1 MSRVRLKRPRLLLGY
16 VLGLVWSLSGLAAG
30 SGLQR
35 QLQMLAEQQHFT
47 IEGLKQLGA
56 EPAGQA
62 EGSPLE
68 QIRELLQDYNYLVTQ
83 TRPGMIET
91 LRIISPRGQAAR
103 KSAAD
108 RAYVPTTRVGAHQ
121 QVDAVITGP
130 NGVAKTLSLII
141 DTGAST
147 LVLPTSMIPELG
159 FTPTQL
165 AEGNS
170 QTANGTVS
178 VKIGQLDSVR
188 VGAVAADNIRVS
200 FIDDASL
207 SGTRLLGMSFLQR
220 FRMTIDDANN
230 ELVLMV
236 R

>member
-1 MSRVRLKRPRLLLGY
+1 MRLKRPGLLLGY
-16 VLGLVWSLSGLAAG
+16 WLGVVWSLGGLAAG
-30 SGLQR
+30 SGLQQ
-35 QLQMLAEQQHFT
+35 QLQTLAEQQHFT
-47 IEGLKQLGA
+47 LEGLGQLGA

-91 LRIISPRGQAAR
+91 LRIISPRGQTAR

-121 QVDAVITGP
+121 QVEAVITGP
-130 NGVAKTLSLII
+130 NGVPKTLSLII

-147 LVLPTSMIPELG
+147 LVLPVSMMSELG

-165 AEGNS
+165 SDGSS
-170 QTANGTVS
+170 QTANGTVR
-178 VKIGQLDSVR
+178 VKLGQLRSVR

-230 ELVLMV
+230 ELVLML